1 MVFLISLLS
10 PLIRVFCFLKS
21 KLKMGNYQNYRS
33 TDSENSKGTDAEQKY
48 MVQIDDFLIEKLISL
63 PKTVRYSAMSIV
75 AANAETLDATGDEP
89 ESVGFIVTDENGV
102 DVFLELEY
110 FNNGEEPFFIMNIDE
125 ISSDE
130 YLDYLN
136 SNKTINEI
144 TDEEN

>member
-1 MVFLISLLS
+1 
-10 PLIRVFCFLKS
+10 
-21 KLKMGNYQNYRS
+21 
-33 TDSENSKGTDAEQKY
+33 

-63 PKTVRYSAMSIV
+63 PKSVRYSAMSIV
-75 AANAETLDATGDEP
+75 ASNADTLETTDTEP
-89 ESVGFIVTDENGV
+89 NSVGFIVRDDNGE

-110 FNNGEEPFFIMNIDE
+110 FNDGEDPFYIMNIDE

-144 TDEEN
+144 KDEEN

>member
-1 MVFLISLLS
+1 M
-10 PLIRVFCFLKS
+10 
-21 KLKMGNYQNYRS
+21 
-33 TDSENSKGTDAEQKY
+33 
-48 MVQIDDFLIEKLISL
+48 
-63 PKTVRYSAMSIV
+63 
-75 AANAETLDATGDEP
+75 
-89 ESVGFIVTDENGV
+89 

>member
-1 MVFLISLLS
+1 MAFLISLLS
-10 PLIRVFCFLKS
+10 PLIRVFYFLKS
-21 KLKMGNYQNYRS
+21 RLKKENYQNYKN
-33 TDSENSKGTDAEQKY
+33 TDSESLKDTDAEQKY

-63 PKTVRYSAMSIV
+63 PKNVRYSAMSIV
-75 AANAETLDATGDEP
+75 AANAETLEKTGDEP

-110 FNNGEEPFFIMNIDE
+110 FNDGQEPFFIMNIDE

-144 TDEEN
+144 KDEES

>member
-33 TDSENSKGTDAEQKY
+33 TDSENSKDTGAEQKY

-63 PKTVRYSAMSIV
+63 PKKVRYSAMSIV
-75 AANAETLDATGDEP
+75 AANAETLDTTGDEP
-89 ESVGFIVTDENGV
+89 QSVGFIVTDENGV

-144 TDEEN
+144 KDEES

>member
-1 MVFLISLLS
+1 
-10 PLIRVFCFLKS
+10 
-21 KLKMGNYQNYRS
+21 
-33 TDSENSKGTDAEQKY
+33 